1 METYNFLCQL
11 NAFLKRHTK
20 FFKMLVIMLEAPSF
34 SNQIEIP
41 GIMIEIQGFGSKM
54 EFDGSKY

>member
-1 METYNFLCQL
+1 
-11 NAFLKRHTK
+11 
-20 FFKMLVIMLEAPSF
+20 MLEAPSF
-34 SNQIEIP
+34 SNQIEIL